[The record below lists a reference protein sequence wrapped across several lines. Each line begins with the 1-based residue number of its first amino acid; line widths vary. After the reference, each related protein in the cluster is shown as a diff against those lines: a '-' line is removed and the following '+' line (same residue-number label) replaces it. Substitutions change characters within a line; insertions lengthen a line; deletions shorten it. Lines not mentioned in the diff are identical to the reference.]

1 LRSEEQRRS
10 EGEDKPVLPPMKCS
24 EINQERDK
32 GQSTE
37 ENDPE
42 DNRSR
47 PENPRRRFPFSD
59 LLYGMTE

>member
-1 LRSEEQRRS
+1 
-10 EGEDKPVLPPMKCS
+10 MKCS

-37 ENDPE
+37 ENDRE
-42 DNRSR
+42 DNRSG
-47 PENPRRRFPFSD
+47 PENPRRFPFSD